1 MTSEPDGLILP
12 VHPSPGT
19 NCAHVS
25 FPAGTPVGYDPD
37 AWDQTLVMVQQGVLR
52 LTCRSG
58 RQADFPPGA
67 IIHLSGLPLAS
78 MGAAG
83 HDPVILL
90 LLSPRTAE
98 HPDHNETTDD
108 NCRSELADEIRS
120 RSSSQRLNSSTIS

>member
-12 VHPSPGT
+12 VRPSSRT

-25 FPAGTPVGYDPD
+25 FPAGTRVSYDPA

-58 RQADFPPGA
+58 READFPAGA
-67 IIHLSGLPLAS
+67 IVHLSGLPLAS
-78 MGAAG
+78 IGAAG

-90 LLSPRTAE
+90 LLSPRSATE
-98 HPDHNETTDD
+98 RP
-108 NCRSELADEIRS
+108 R
-120 RSSSQRLNSSTIS
+120 